1 MPDQRPNPS
10 LMTGVIP
17 YLSLAGRAAESLEFY
32 ARAFGAAELDRMPDP
47 AQPDRLM
54 HCTTVIH
61 GRALMMTD
69 FVDGDAAPARNFGH
83 LQLVVADGRGWWDR
97 AVHAGCGII
106 DPFQRQFWGDDFGVV
121 QDPFGFKWAILQP
134 AEALAEAALP
144 LPEPAHDL
152 TLRRRIAAPR
162 AVVWRCW
169 TEPDL
174 LRQWFCPKP
183 WTVSEAEF
191 DLRPGGRMNTVMS
204 GPAGERVAGQGIWLL
219 VEPLRRLVFTDAF
232 TEGFVPVA
240 EPFMT
245 GEVVLEDLPDGAT
258 ALTWSARHAT
268 AAATERHRAMGW
280 EAGWNAAADQL
291 DALAR
296 TIAARQEH
304 HTA

>member
-1 MPDQRPNPS
+1 MPDHRPKAS

-17 YLSLAGRAAESLEFY
+17 YLSLAGRAAEALDFY
-32 ARAFGAAELDRMPDP
+32 ALAFGAEVLDRMPDP
-47 AQPDRLM
+47 VQPDRLM
-54 HCTTVIH
+54 HCTAVIH
-61 GRALMMTD
+61 GRAMMMTD
-69 FVDGDAAPARNFGH
+69 FGDGDAAPARNFGH

-97 AVHAGCGII
+97 AVQAGCQVI
-106 DPFQRQFWGDDFGVV
+106 DPFQRQFWGDDFGVL

-134 AEALAEAALP
+134 GEADAEAGLP
-144 LPEPAHDL
+144 VPEGPHTL
-152 TLRRRIAAPR
+152 TLRRSIAAPR
-162 AVVWRCW
+162 HVVWRCW

-183 WTVSEAEF
+183 WMVTAAQF
-191 DLRPGGRMNTVMS
+191 DLRPGGRMNTVME

-240 EPFMT
+240 APFMT
-245 GEVVLEDLPDGAT
+245 GEVGLEDQADGGT
-258 ALTWSARHAT
+258 AMTWSARHAT

-296 TIAARQEH
+296 TLAARPGYQS
-304 HTA
+304 A